1 MRSKLIALLI
11 GCGLAAVVAA
21 PAFAT
26 CGYNHTASSQSTSDQ
41 TAQSQTASDTS
52 SN

>member
-11 GCGLAAVVAA
+11 GCGLAAIVA
-21 PAFAT
+21 PALA
-26 CGYNHTASSQSTSDQ
+26 CDYGKTASNQSTSQQ
-41 TAQSQTASDTS
+41 TAQSQSASDTG

>member
-1 MRSKLIALLI
+1 MRTKLLALLI

-21 PAFAT
+21 PAFAH
-26 CGYNHTASSQSTSDQ
+26 CGYDHTASGQSTSDQ
-41 TAQSQTASDTS
+41 TAQNRPASDTG

>member
-11 GCGLAAVVAA
+11 VCGLASVVAA

-26 CGYNHTASSQSTSDQ
+26 CGYDHTASSQSTSDQ
-41 TAQSQTASDTS
+41 TAQSRPASDTG